1 MNIESPRQLISNTE
15 EQDGPSATKYE
26 SPKFFVG
33 SGSPVGS
40 KRKSNSDDRDMI
52 GDHNGGDSSA
62 NNHLVNDAEANQ
74 NSRGQ
79 E

>member
-1 MNIESPRQLISNTE
+1 MNMESPRQLNNTD

-40 KRKSNSDDRDMI
+40 KRKSNNSDDHDEI
-52 GDHNGGDSSA
+52 TGDGTGDKSVT
-62 NNHLVNDAEANQ
+62 NLVNQGQAN
-74 NSRGQ
+74 SSTGQ
-79 E
+79 EQD

>member
-1 MNIESPRQLISNTE
+1 MNIESPRQLINNTE

-40 KRKSNSDDRDMI
+40 KRKSNSDQDI
-52 GDHNGGDSSA
+52 GDDVGD
-62 NNHLVNDAEANQ
+62 
-74 NSRGQ
+74 
-79 E
+79 